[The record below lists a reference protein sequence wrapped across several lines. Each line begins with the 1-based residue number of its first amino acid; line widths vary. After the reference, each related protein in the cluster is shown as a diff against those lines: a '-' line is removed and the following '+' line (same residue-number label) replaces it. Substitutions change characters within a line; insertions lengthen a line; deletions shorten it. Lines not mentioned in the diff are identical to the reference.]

1 MISQNAQTCLLTT
14 ISRKLAS
21 DISPLSAPTL
31 QTAVEAVPHDSS
43 GASLIVSLHV
53 LFHVREFYIQH
64 HLFPNPKQPW
74 SSPTTLEP
82 WR

>member
-1 MISQNAQTCLLTT
+1 MSTISQNAQTCLLTT

-43 GASLIVSLHV
+43 GTSLIVSLDV
-53 LFHVREFYIQH
+53 LFHVLELYI
-64 HLFPNPKQPW
+64 
-74 SSPTTLEP
+74 
-82 WR
+82 